1 MLYNKKLNIIIAADN
16 NTVVIRSFYDFEF
29 LTYIDIN
36 STNPEET
43 IVDVKCSNYDF
54 VYVLINKGNNCQ
66 ELRGYSL
73 NGICFGTY
81 KENITNFEIT
91 TEGKILVGLA
101 DKGMIYVLNP
111 INFKTIFSRFIISGE
126 GNCYFYHFY
135 FEEPNIIFLGFK
147 DKEGA
152 KIKIIQLN
160 KDEIKTFI

>member
-1 MLYNKKLNIIIAADN
+1 M
-16 NTVVIRSFYDFEF
+16 
-29 LTYIDIN
+29 TYIDI
-36 STNPEET
+36 SDIKSEET
-43 IVDVKCSNYDF
+43 TVDVKCSNYDF

-126 GNCYFYHFY
+126 VNCYFYHFY